1 MNWLII
7 GAGAIG
13 CLVGGKLAAIGEN
26 VTLVGRPRFAERV
39 RAQGLLLTGV
49 EGTQRIQMLRAA
61 GSVAEAFAQP
71 TPDYDIAV
79 LTVKSYDTA
88 SALAE
93 LQSALANTHANPPMV
108 LSLQNGVGNEAL
120 IEAAFGW
127 RRVIAGTITTPV
139 QVVSPGVIH
148 IEKPKHFI
156 GLSQWNARRPTAR
169 LLAMEE
175 VLTSAGVRVKKYPS
189 AQAMKWTKLL
199 MNMVANA
206 TSAILDEAP
215 AQVFADPAL
224 VDLELAAWR
233 EALTVM
239 QRARIQ
245 PVNLG
250 SYPFRWLAPLIRTL
264 PNAWLRPMLRRQVA
278 GARGNKMPSLQLD
291 LAAGKGR
298 SEIAWL
304 NGAVV
309 TLGEEMGV
317 PTPINRGL
325 TTIMMQ
331 LLADGEQWAA
341 WRQNHARLRA
351 ALTAPG

>member
-1 MNWLII
+1 VNWLII

-13 CLVGGKLAAIGEN
+13 CLVGGKLAALGEN
-26 VTLVGRPRFAERV
+26 VTLVGRPHFAESV
-39 RAQGLLLTGV
+39 REQGLVLTGV
-49 EGTQRIQMLRAA
+49 EGTQRIQQLRAL
-61 GSVAEAFAQP
+61 GSVAEAFADPAP
-71 TPDYDIAV
+71 TYDIAV

-93 LQSALANTHANPPMV
+93 LQSALAPTQADAPMI

-120 IEAAFGW
+120 IAEAFGW

-139 QVVSPGVIH
+139 KVISPGVIH

-156 GLSQWNARRPTAR
+156 GLSQWNANRPTGR

-175 VLTSAGVRVKKYPS
+175 SFTHAGIRVKKYPN
-189 AQAMKWTKLL
+189 AEAMKWTKLL

-206 TSAILDEAP
+206 TSAILDEPP
-215 AQVFADPAL
+215 AQVFADPAMA
-224 VDLELAAWR
+224 DLELAAWR
-233 EALTVM
+233 EALAVM
-239 QRARIQ
+239 QRARLQ
-245 PVNLG
+245 PVNVG

-264 PNAWLRPMLRRQVA
+264 PNAWLRPILRRQVA

-309 TLGEEMGV
+309 TLGEELGV
-317 PTPINRGL
+317 PTPVNRGL
-325 TTIMMQ
+325 TTIMQ
-331 LLADGEQWAA
+331 QVLADPSQWAA
-341 WRQNHARLRA
+341 WRQNHAKLRA
-351 ALTAPG
+351 TLRAG